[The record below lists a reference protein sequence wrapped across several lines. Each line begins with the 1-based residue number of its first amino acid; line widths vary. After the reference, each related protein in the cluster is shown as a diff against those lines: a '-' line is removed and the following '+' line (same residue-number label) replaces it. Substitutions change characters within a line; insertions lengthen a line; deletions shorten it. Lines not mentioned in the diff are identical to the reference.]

1 MHRLWPI
8 RLLDRIV
15 LRIGVNM
22 IDSAL
27 IPKIRNLFYG
37 EHWKIGTIATEL
49 GLHHQTV
56 REALETDRF
65 NRSRK
70 LYHSKVDPYTDFI
83 RLTLDRYPRLRA
95 TRIYQ
100 MLVVRGYTGS
110 VVQLRRAV
118 RQLRPPT
125 KEAFLRRRCF
135 PGQEAQ
141 TDWAHFGEVRIGSA
155 TRRLSC
161 FVMTL
166 SYSRALYLEFFFDQT
181 LENFLTGHV
190 HAFKDWGCCPRIVLH
205 DNLKAAVLDRMGD
218 MIRFHPR
225 MLELAAHY
233 HFQPRACAPARGN
246 EKGRVERAI
255 QFVRSSF
262 FAARPFTTL
271 TDFNRQALE
280 WRDRIAHQRP
290 WPGGDNRTVADVFEE
305 EKPLLLALPVHPFD
319 SELVRPIR
327 SGKTI
332 YVRFDLNDYSIPP
345 AQVGRTLTLAAS
357 LSTIR
362 LFDGAVEVAR
372 HPRSYDRHQ
381 LILDPAHQDALLA
394 EKRKAFASTSGS
406 RLASAV
412 PESESLLL
420 AVFQRGE
427 SPKRQARLLLS
438 LLDDYGASELRAAIR
453 EALDRD
459 TPFASSV
466 AFILQK
472 RWRSSQRR
480 PVPAVAP
487 SRVELAGIHVQ
498 PHNPETYD
506 DLSKPD
512 SESEN

>member
-1 MHRLWPI
+1 MWPI
-8 RLLDRIV
+8 RLLDRIL
-15 LRIGVNM
+15 LRIGVSM
-22 IDSAL
+22 IEAEQ
-27 IPKIRNLFYG
+27 ITKIRNLYYG
-37 EHWKIGTIATEL
+37 EHWKIGTIAAEL

-65 NRSRK
+65 NQARR
-70 LYHSKVDPYTDFI
+70 LYPSQLDPYMDFI
-83 RLTLDRYPRLRA
+83 RLTLDQHPRLRA

-110 VVQLRRAV
+110 LIQLRRV
-118 RQLRPPT
+118 VGRIRPPL
-125 KEAFLRRRCF
+125 KEAFLRRQTF

-141 TDWAHFGEVRIGSA
+141 TDWAHFGEVKIGGA
-155 TRRLSC
+155 HRRLSC

-181 LENFLTGHV
+181 LENFFSGHV
-190 HAFKDWGCCPRIVLH
+190 HAFNDWGCCPRIVLH
-205 DNLKAAVLDRMGD
+205 DNLKAAVLERMGNV
-218 MIRFHPR
+218 IRFHPR

-255 QFVRSSF
+255 QYVRTSF

-271 TDFNRQALE
+271 EDFNRQALE

-290 WPGGDNRTVADVFEE
+290 WPGGDSRTVAEAFEE
-305 EKPLLLALPVHPFD
+305 EKPLLLPLPIHPFD
-319 SELVRPIR
+319 TDLVRPIR

-345 AQVGRTLTLAAS
+345 AMVGRTLTLVAS
-357 LSTIR
+357 FSAVR
-362 LFDGAVEVAR
+362 LLDGATEVASHR
-372 HPRSYDRHQ
+372 RSYDRHQ

-412 PESESLLL
+412 PESEQLLL
-420 AVFQRGE
+420 AAFQRGE
-427 SPKRQARLLLS
+427 SPQRQTRQLLG
-438 LLDDYGASELRAAIR
+438 LLDDYGSSELRTALR
-453 EALDRD
+453 EALDRQ
-459 TPFASSV
+459 TPTASSV

-472 RWRSSQRR
+472 RWRSSKRR
-480 PVPAVAP
+480 PAVSVAP
-487 SRVELAGIHVQ
+487 SRSDLADIHVQ
-498 PHNPETYD
+498 PHDLEIYD
-506 DLSKPD
+506 DLSKSEP
-512 SESEN
+512 ESED